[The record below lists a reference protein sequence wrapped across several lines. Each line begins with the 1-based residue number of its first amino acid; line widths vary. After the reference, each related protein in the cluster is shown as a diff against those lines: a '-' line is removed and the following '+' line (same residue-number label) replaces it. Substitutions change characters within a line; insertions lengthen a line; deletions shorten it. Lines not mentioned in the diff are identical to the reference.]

1 MVTFQPVRLEDREWA
16 EPLLRK
22 GNMRGC
28 QYSFSNIYAWGEVY
42 HQRLARQ
49 GDYILIESGTDK
61 RFYLYPCG
69 EGEILP
75 AFEAIFQEA
84 RSQGRAPCFWGITR
98 EQMAAMEELFPGKF
112 VFEPHDHTWDYLY
125 GIDKLATL
133 AGKKLHG
140 KRNHINRFLSLY
152 QDWQFEPITPQ
163 NLPECREMNR
173 LWRRANDQKDDE
185 NMELESMALRRVF
198 DHYQELEMEGGLLR
212 VEGRVVAFTMGSR
225 LSDDTFDVQF
235 EKALTQVEGAY
246 PMINREFARYL
257 QEKFPQLLYLNREED
272 MGEEGLRKAKQSYY
286 PDIWLEKYEA
296 NPVGDWQ

>member
-16 EPLLRK
+16 LPLLRK

-28 QYSFSNIYAWGEVY
+28 QYSFANIFAWGEIY

-49 GDYILIESGTDK
+49 GDYILIESGTDE

-69 EGEILP
+69 EGDLKA
-75 AFEAIFQEA
+75 AFEAIFQDSCA
-84 RSQGRAPCFWGITR
+84 QGKPPCFWGITQ
-98 EQMAAMEELFPGKF
+98 EQKEEMERLFPGKF
-112 VFEPHDHTWDYLY
+112 AFEPHDHTWDYLY
-125 GIDKLATL
+125 NIEKLATL

-140 KRNHINRFLSLY
+140 KRNHINRFLAQN
-152 QDWQFEPITPQ
+152 QDWRFEPLNPENI
-163 NLPECREMNR
+163 LECREMNR
-173 LWRRANDQKDDE
+173 LWRKANDEKDDE

-198 DHYQELEMEGGLLR
+198 DHYEELEMEGGLLR
-212 VEGRVVAFTMGSR
+212 VNGQVVAFTMGSR
-225 LSDDTFDVQF
+225 VSDDTFDVQF

-246 PMINREFARYL
+246 PMINREFARYI
-257 QEKFPQLLYLNREED
+257 QEKYPDIVYLNREED

-296 NPVGDWQ
+296 RPIGGC

>member
-16 EPLLRK
+16 LPLLRK

-28 QYSFSNIYAWGEVY
+28 QYSFANIFAWGEIY

-49 GDYILIESGTDK
+49 GNYILIESGTDE

-69 EGEILP
+69 EGDLKA
-75 AFEAIFQEA
+75 AFEAIFQDSCA
-84 RSQGRAPCFWGITR
+84 QGKPPCFWGITQ
-98 EQMAAMEELFPGKF
+98 EQKEEMERLFPGKF
-112 VFEPHDHTWDYLY
+112 AFEPHDHTWDYLY
-125 GIDKLATL
+125 NIEKLATL

-140 KRNHINRFLSLY
+140 KRNHINRFLAQN
-152 QDWQFEPITPQ
+152 QDWRFEPLNPENI
-163 NLPECREMNR
+163 LECREMNR
-173 LWRRANDQKDDE
+173 LWRKANDEKDDE

-198 DHYQELEMEGGLLR
+198 DHYEELEMEGGLLR
-212 VEGRVVAFTMGSR
+212 VNGQVVAFTMGSR
-225 LSDDTFDVQF
+225 VSDDTFDVQF

-246 PMINREFARYL
+246 PMINREFARYI
-257 QEKFPQLLYLNREED
+257 QEKYPDIVYLNREED

-296 NPVGDWQ
+296 RPIGDC